1 MYSKCDAPTITN
13 ISCMHFICF
22 GSIITFMFCRYVL
35 YLLVNPCLRLD
46 SYLMHSFTV
55 ADWLYG
61 LQEKFCLFFGM
72 KQTWSINQSII
83 IIKQEGVKNHIV
95 PESSRSLQQK
105 FHRIPTW
112 LEAKFFFIFLK
123 QSIILIHWLKIFT
136 MHTTMCLIYQYS
148 LMKTQVSLRIH
159 CVFFSISVDIM
170 IGFSLHSQS

>member
-1 MYSKCDAPTITN
+1 MQVC
-13 ISCMHFICF
+13 
-22 GSIITFMFCRYVL
+22 SILFLI
-35 YLLVNPCLRLD
+35 NPCLRLG

-83 IIKQEGVKNHIV
+83 IIQQEGVKNHIV

-105 FHRIPTW
+105 FHRSCACLVGGKI
-112 LEAKFFFIFLK
+112 LFIFLK

-136 MHTTMCLIYQYS
+136 MHTARCLIYQYS
-148 LMKTQVSLRIH
+148 LVKKQVWGYTVSYFI
-159 CVFFSISVDIM
+159 
-170 IGFSLHSQS
+170 